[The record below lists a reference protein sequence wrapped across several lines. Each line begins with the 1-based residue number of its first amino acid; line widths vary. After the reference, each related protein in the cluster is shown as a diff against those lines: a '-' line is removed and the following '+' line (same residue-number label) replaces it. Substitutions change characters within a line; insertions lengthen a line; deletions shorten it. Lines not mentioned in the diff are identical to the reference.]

1 MPPKKIK
8 LTRSQTRVLGEIMNF
23 IDNPAQRVFILK
35 GYAGTGKTTL
45 LRFLLAELRKR
56 GKTYSLMAPTG
67 RAAKVM
73 SNLAGNGEKAE
84 PACTIHSAIYTFHGL
99 NQDLSE
105 RDVTSIDETGQMY
118 LTFEPAQVGEDGDGD
133 MVYIVDE
140 ASMVSDIEPH
150 DVSQAKFGSGKL
162 LTDLLNYDTRRGS
175 KFIMVGDPCQLPP
188 VEQYYSPALMEDY
201 ITQHFGCGVAS
212 AQLTEILRQKGDSTI
227 VTASKVVRNL
237 WSNAPDDVDI
247 YGSSVVWGKLPL
259 HNYADIEFHRHVDQL
274 VDLYVKSVKRGGYE
288 KAVFISRS
296 NSRCSMLSL
305 DIRRRLGFTQP
316 RVMVGD
322 LLMVTQ
328 NNLLVPLV
336 NGDMVEVTE
345 VTDQVTRLAGLTFR
359 IVKVKNLYNNQEFST
374 WIIEDILTNN
384 RPNLNKEQQTGLI
397 IDFVN
402 RMKGQGI
409 KQNSGWF
416 NEQMYRDVY
425 LNALRATWGYAVT
438 CHKAQGG
445 EWDTVLLDMP
455 RNITRNPVKEN
466 FQWVY
471 TAMTRARKTL
481 HLVDDFFY
489 N

>member
-1 MPPKKIK
+1 MAKKIT
-8 LTRSQTRVLGEIMNF
+8 LTLSQTRVLADILNF
-23 IDNPAQRVFILK
+23 VEHPSQRVFILK

-56 GKTYSLMAPTG
+56 GRLYSLMAPTG

-73 SNLAGNGEKAE
+73 SNLAGDGNNIA
-84 PACTIHSAIYTFHGL
+84 PARTIHSTIYSFQGL

-105 RDVTSIDETGQMY
+105 REVTSIDETGQMY
-118 LTFEPAQVGEDGDGD
+118 LTFEPTQVDPEEGMD
-133 MVYIVDE
+133 MIYIVDE
-140 ASMVSDIEPH
+140 ASMVSDIDARE
-150 DVSQAKFGSGKL
+150 VAQAKFGSGKL
-162 LTDLLNYDTRRGS
+162 LTDLLNFDTRQGS

-188 VEQYYSPALMEDY
+188 IEQYFSPALSEDY
-201 ITQHFGCGVAS
+201 IAGHFGCEVAT
-212 AQLTEILRQKGDSTI
+212 AQLTEIMRQAGDSSI
-227 VTASKVVRNL
+227 VTASKAIRAL
-237 WSNAPDDVDI
+237 WGRAPADASL
-247 YGSSVVWGKLPL
+247 YGRSSVWGKLPL
-259 HNYADIEFHRHVDQL
+259 RHYGDIEFHHTVDDL
-274 VDLYVKSVKRGGYE
+274 VDLYVKAVKRGGYE
-288 KAVFISRS
+288 RAVFISRA
-296 NSRCSMLSL
+296 NSRCSSLSL

-328 NNLLVPLV
+328 NNLIVPLV

-345 VTDQVTRLAGLTFR
+345 VTDQVTSLAGLTFR
-359 IVKVKNLYNNQEFST
+359 LVTVKNLYNSQEYST
-374 WIIEDILTNN
+374 WIIEDILANS
-384 RPNLNKEQQTGLI
+384 RPNLDKAQQTGLI

-402 RMKGQGI
+402 RMKKKGF
-409 KQNSGWF
+409 KQNTNGF
-416 NEQMYRDVY
+416 NEMMYRDLY

-466 FQWVY
+466 YQWVY

-489 N
+489 S